1 MTRTGWSR
9 AAVSWSL
16 AQPQSHARTPARPHP
31 RVFPIVREKSSRE
44 IQGEKKVRLVRL
56 FTDPEPRE
64 LSVGNGSLS
73 LSLARGCVRLA
84 ACRRVDS
91 AHAASARATGG
102 SINPHSNAVWLSYCL
117 LYIGRTEYIS
127 NTCISNT
134 VFEIQIVFQILYFKY
149 NTKCILYFVF
159 QIGFVFE
166 MPKKILDNNPW
177 SEQTY
182 WLHSKTLGLLQRMK
196 RA

>member
-1 MTRTGWSR
+1 
-9 AAVSWSL
+9 
-16 AQPQSHARTPARPHP
+16 
-31 RVFPIVREKSSRE
+31 VREKSSRE

-73 LSLARGCVRLA
+73 LFLSLGD
-84 ACRRVDS
+84 ACDSRHVGGLIPRMRR
-91 AHAASARATGG
+91 ARAQPVDRSTLTVMPYGFL
-102 SINPHSNAVWLSYCL
+102 AVY
-117 LYIGRTEYIS
+117 YIGRTEYIS

-159 QIGFVFE
+159 QIVFVFCISNFVFE
-166 MPKKILDNNPW
+166 MPKKILDNNP
-177 SEQTY
+177 
-182 WLHSKTLGLLQRMK
+182 
-196 RA
+196 